1 MEDDSDSDNDSA
13 AVDAGGAQL
22 EANTTE
28 ADSGLLSPTTLMLS
42 RWVSACKRPY
52 VDISEASKASFLE
65 TGKVKCI

>member
-1 MEDDSDSDNDSA
+1 MEDDNDSDNDSA

-42 RWVSACKRPY
+42 R
-52 VDISEASKASFLE
+52 
-65 TGKVKCI
+65 